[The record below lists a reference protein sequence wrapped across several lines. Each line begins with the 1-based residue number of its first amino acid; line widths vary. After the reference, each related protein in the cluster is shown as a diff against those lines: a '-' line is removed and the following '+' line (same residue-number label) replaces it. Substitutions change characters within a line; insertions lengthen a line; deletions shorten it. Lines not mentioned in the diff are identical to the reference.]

1 MFFYSVGM
9 KVHQIASSV
18 MARLFYGYDVNED

>member
-18 MARLFYGYDVNED
+18 MARLFYGYGVNED